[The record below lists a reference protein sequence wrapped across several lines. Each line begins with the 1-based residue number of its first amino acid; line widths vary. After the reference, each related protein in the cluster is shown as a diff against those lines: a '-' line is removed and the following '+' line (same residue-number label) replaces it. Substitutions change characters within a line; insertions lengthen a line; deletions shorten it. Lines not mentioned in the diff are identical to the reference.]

1 MGEIQREIVMQV
13 TRIDIVV
20 KLDEINRMK
29 FVEEF
34 QLSVA
39 ALLYLTALHV

>member
-1 MGEIQREIVMQV
+1 MQV
-13 TRIDIVV
+13 TRIDIVA
-20 KLDEINRMK
+20 KLDELNRMK
-29 FVEEF
+29 HVEEL